1 MDRTNEYLYEF
12 YGIDETSIRETKDF
26 LNKFSHIAE
35 ECGTGFENNISC
47 RNLFFG
53 TNLLLNRKKFLDT
66 FKVPLYDR
74 EKYIANYHA
83 HVKVAMADILRERNY
98 KQGEIY
104 SETNDEIVSD
114 YSFKLRRQY
123 TFKFLEQFSEI
134 DKRCKNL
141 YLSDFNFRGG
151 SREGNCTNIYML
163 THSLLNNIIDS
174 PEVSDVLQS
183 SIKNILFYAMN
194 TKQIDMYVEDF
205 FVAVEKE

>member
-1 MDRTNEYLYEF
+1 MDQTNEYLYEF
-12 YGIDETSIRETKDF
+12 YGIDESSIRETKDF
-26 LNKFSHIAE
+26 LNKFSFVAE
-35 ECGTGFENNISC
+35 ECDSEFGKNIDC
-47 RNLFFG
+47 HTLFFG
-53 TNLLLNRKKFLDT
+53 TNLLLNRKKFLDM
-66 FKVPLYDR
+66 FDVPLSER
-74 EKYIANYHA
+74 ERYISNYHA

-98 KQGEIY
+98 KNRETY
-104 SETNDEIVSD
+104 SETNDEITSD

-151 SREGNCTNIYML
+151 SRAGDCTNIYML

-183 SIKNILFYAMN
+183 SIRNVLFYAMD
-194 TKQIDMYVEDF
+194 TKQINTYVDDF
-205 FVAVEKE
+205 FVAVKKE